1 MVSDTLTLADMRAA
15 VAALNDAAVPRAHDG
30 YYTVHIHPLA
40 AAAMRHD
47 AIDSRLRPARHFASW
62 AAYANE
68 SMRMRLR
75 VGEIFEYFGS
85 QSTLDEDDIDDAL
98 LRMSKRWKQVARQRR
113 AKTKA
118 RKGWA

>member
-1 MVSDTLTLADMRAA
+1 MVSDTLTVADIRA
-15 VAALNDAAVPRAHDG
+15 VAAFLDAASVPTIG
-30 YYTVHIHPLA
+30 GCYQVHIHPRQA
-40 AAAMRHD
+40 ADLRHD

-85 QSTLDEDDIDDAL
+85 QSTVDEDDIDDAL
-98 LRMSKRWKQVARQRR
+98 LRMGKRWKQVARQRR
-113 AKTKA
+113 AKTIA
-118 RKGWA
+118 RKGWV